1 LPNDA
6 FNIPEDLN
14 PHEEL
19 LPCLLSI
26 LQNNLVRY
34 NQGGLSIHAD
44 SGGSATSLKGW
55 IHNNLFTSNRNNPAL
70 YVEGRQSSPY
80 QEVTIYRN
88 YFTKNVSPYK
98 NIIVLKQ
105 VMLTDFTIIFDS
117 DSNSA
122 VNV

>member
-1 LPNDA
+1 M
-6 FNIPEDLN
+6 F
-14 PHEEL
+14 
-19 LPCLLSI
+19 
-26 LQNNLVRY
+26 QNNLVRS

-98 NIIVLKQ
+98 NVIILKQ
-105 VMLTDFTIIFDS
+105 VMVTYGTTTLSSSCPLCSECLNNKIL
-117 DSNSA
+117 
-122 VNV
+122 